1 MLNSKN
7 LDMMNKFIRK
17 NLSRKK
23 EQLLTTMPKNY
34 NKIQKR
40 LMKPDGHMFNKKS
53 NKLVIKDKQ
62 RNKEHKTDIK
72 INNKD

>member
-1 MLNSKN
+1 
-7 LDMMNKFIRK
+7 
-17 NLSRKK
+17 
-23 EQLLTTMPKNY
+23 
-34 NKIQKR
+34 
-40 LMKPDGHMFNKKS
+40 MKPDGHMFNKKS